1 MDGIA
6 FNGAPERRGITFLGD
21 SNTSGSIFPLP
32 EQFILG
38 IGLADNYAS
47 RFTQQLETATGWR
60 ILNYGQDGAQ
70 AEDFLGRGIT
80 TQKIAPELVVEWWTR
95 SRAKYYVL
103 CFGLNET
110 AKTHEEFRSDI
121 RELAQ
126 AIVESGGIPI
136 LMTNVSVFY
145 NGNLAESWYNTN
157 RNIVIDA
164 YDDDLRTV
172 ASEDGIGLID
182 VNAAFKADIAL
193 GNYDHRVRVD
203 NTFDAINDGAHVGDP
218 DFANYRTN
226 IHYNAGGA
234 TIVSDTVEAFILA
247 NGLTET

>member
-6 FNGAPERRGITFLGD
+6 FNGAPARSGITFLGD
-21 SNTSGSIFPLP
+21 SNTSGAIFALP

-38 IGLADNYAS
+38 VGPVDNYAL
-47 RFTQQLETATGWR
+47 RWTQQLATATGWR
-60 ILNYGQDGAQ
+60 IQNYGQDGAQ

-80 TQKIAPELVVEWWTR
+80 CQKIAADLVVEWWAR

-121 RELAQ
+121 RELA
-126 AIVESGGIPI
+126 AKVIEKGGIPI
-136 LMTNVSVFY
+136 LMTNVSVFFDADLSV
-145 NGNLAESWYNTN
+145 GWYNTN

-172 ASEDGIGLID
+172 ATEDGLGLID
-182 VNAAFKADIAL
+182 VNAAFKVDIGL
-193 GNYDHRVRVD
+193 GNFDHRVRVD
-203 NTFDAINDGAHVGDP
+203 NTFDDSADGSHVGDP
-218 DFANYRTN
+218 DFADYRTN

-234 TIVSDTVEAFILA
+234 TIVSDTIVAFIAA